1 MQDGVRRES
10 ESRVECGALSRYE
23 LDAWRDR
30 FGIVAGVT
38 GREADFRITASRP
51 DESAQDGAAGLG
63 RLTAALD
70 GFDSVAASRQRHGAE
85 IVVHEKSSALWLG
98 DGFDGHVTRR
108 PGLLLAVTVADCI
121 PVYLAHPST
130 GTVALLHAG
139 WRGTAAGIVEQGIRA
154 VCNATVGG
162 PSEIIMHCGI
172 GICGACYE
180 VGHEVRQAV
189 GGERRVSGNRLD
201 LRRALA
207 DRARAVGV
215 TEVTVSSWC
224 SAHDHDR
231 FHSHR
236 LSGGRDGRM
245 AAYLGQPVG

>member
-1 MQDGVRRES
+1 MRDGVRRES

-23 LDAWRDR
+23 LDGWRER

-38 GREADFRITASRP
+38 GREADFRLAARP
-51 DESAQDGAAGLG
+51 DESVQDRAAGLG
-63 RLTAALD
+63 RLTAALA

-85 IVVHEKSSALWLG
+85 IVVHAEPPALWLG

-121 PVYLAHPST
+121 PVYLAHPSS

-154 VCNATVGG
+154 VCDAANAS
-162 PSEIIMHCGI
+162 PSDIVIHCGI

-189 GGERRVSGNRLD
+189 GGVRRVSGDRLD
-201 LRRALA
+201 LRRALT
-207 DRARAVGV
+207 DRVRAMGV
-215 TEVTVSSWC
+215 TAVTVSSWC

-236 LSGGRDGRM
+236 VSGGRDGRM